1 MERIIE
7 AFDAKILSSSHIN
20 FLFGSG
26 INGKAF
32 PQTKNFTETIGLL
45 ESIIK
50 RSVVNYEDDLASI
63 EYKRDRNKVHNS
75 FKKEYAKYNNNLNY
89 NHPDILDIKK
99 LFESINIIVQEA
111 ENRTITMK
119 QVNIYTLNY
128 DNIVEWVLLSLG
140 FLSNTIS
147 SSNIDNHDKFF
158 NMIGYDY
165 GLKRYTPTYLISK
178 IHGDIKDAALPGE
191 EKYDD
196 VLTSKKFELF
206 FKMKSQLSRSNS
218 ILFVIGYSGG
228 DRHVNRILK
237 DCVVSGLT
245 VYWFRYNNNQK
256 IPDELNDNVYVV
268 NQEDNENPVNSSIIC
283 SQMLRESWDTK
294 LEE

>member
-1 MERIIE
+1 MERIIK
-7 AFDAKILSSSHIN
+7 AFDAKMLSSSHIN

-32 PQTKNFTETIGLL
+32 PQTKNFTETIKLL

-50 RSVVNYEDDLASI
+50 RSVINYEVDLASVDL
-63 EYKRDRNKVHNS
+63 KKDRTRIHNS
-75 FKKEYAKYNNNLNY
+75 FKREYARFSNKIDY
-89 NHPDILDIKK
+89 NHPDIIDIKK
-99 LFESINIIVQEA
+99 LFENTNLIIQEA

-128 DNIVEWVLLSLG
+128 DDIVERVLLSLG

-165 GLKRYTPTYLISK
+165 GLKRYTPTYLLSK

-218 ILFVIGYSGG
+218 VLFVIGYSGG

-237 DCVVSGLT
+237 DCIVSGLT
-245 VYWFRYNNNQK
+245 VYWFRYDNNQK
-256 IPDELNDNVYVV
+256 IPDELNDSVYIV
-268 NQEDNENPVNSSIIC
+268 NQENDKNPVNSSITC
-283 SQMLRESWDTK
+283 SKMLRESWDTK